1 MIEPDRW
8 DTVSSAASEGT
19 IVRGGSERISSN
31 RLLDLLGVDANPAL
45 RQKIGKRNP
54 PVLPVILQG
63 Q

>member
-8 DTVSSAASEGT
+8 DSVLGSVRGT

-31 RLLDLLGVDANPAL
+31 RLLDLSGVDANAAL

>member
-8 DTVSSAASEGT
+8 DSVLGSVRGT

-31 RLLDLLGVDANPAL
+31 RLLDLLGVDADPAL

-54 PVLPVILQG
+54 PVLPAILQG